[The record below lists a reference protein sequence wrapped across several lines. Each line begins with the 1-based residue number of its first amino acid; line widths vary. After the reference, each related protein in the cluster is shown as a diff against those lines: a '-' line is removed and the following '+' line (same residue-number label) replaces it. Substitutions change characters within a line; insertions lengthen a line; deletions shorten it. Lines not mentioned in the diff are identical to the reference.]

1 MDTAE
6 LEEEKYSEPKIK
18 GVAKIQAEERVR
30 KTSSDLRREI
40 LDVGSIQNLIELR
53 KMRKNRKKKVAPP
66 PEQEPEEITGP
77 IDVPKFLKAAI
88 EGKIKVIEKFLEDG
102 GNPDS
107 CDEFKRTALQRS
119 SLEGHTEIVQKLLD
133 KGADANFRDRL
144 DCTAVHWACRGGR
157 LDALKS
163 LQNSGADLN
172 VKDKLMSSPL
182 HVATRTGR
190 YDVVEHLIASGIN
203 VNAKDRE
210 GDTALHDA
218 VRLNRYKIVKLL
230 IIHGAN
236 MMAKNATSG
245 VACQA
250 LFLFQ
255 DGKTPTELVKQW
267 QFDTKDVLEG
277 LVQSKD
283 SEAEKQ
289 A

>member
-18 GVAKIQAEERVR
+18 GVIKIQAEERVR

-40 LDVGSIQNLIELR
+40 IDLGSIHNFTELR
-53 KMRKNRKKKVAPP
+53 KMRKNRKKKEAPA
-66 PEQEPEEITGP
+66 PEMEPEEITGP
-77 IDVPKFLKAAI
+77 IDVPKFLKAAVK
-88 EGKIKVIEKFLEDG
+88 GKIKIIEKFLEDG

-107 CDEFKRTALQRS
+107 CDEFKRTALQWS
-119 SLEGHTEIVQKLLD
+119 SLKGHTEIVQKLLD
-133 KGADANFRDRL
+133 KGANANFRDRL

-236 MMAKNATSG
+236 MMAKNAVSERKQDPECQLVDAYG
-245 VACQA
+245 WEDPHRAGEAVAI
-250 LFLFQ
+250 
-255 DGKTPTELVKQW
+255 
-267 QFDTKDVLEG
+267 
-277 LVQSKD
+277 
-283 SEAEKQ
+283 
-289 A
+289 